1 MRTREDIEA
10 YLIRSKYPHE
20 EIEDRT
26 WLVRDPS
33 GIHENVV
40 LRVTEELALFRVKAL
55 EIETVDPKRREA
67 FYGELLALNADDMVH
82 GAYGVHDGKVLLTAS
97 LRLENL
103 DYNEF
108 VGTLDDFSVALA
120 KHQGRLADFRKPS

>member
-10 YLIRSKYPHE
+10 YLTRSKYPHE
-20 EIEDRT
+20 EIADRT
-26 WLVRDPS
+26 WLVRDPG

-40 LRVTEELALFRVKAL
+40 VRVTDELAVFRVKVL
-55 EIETVDPKRREA
+55 ELPGIDQKKREA
-67 FYGELLALNADDMVH
+67 FFVALLEMNAGDMVH
-82 GAYGVHDGKVLLTAS
+82 GAYGVHDGQVLLTAT

-108 VGTLDDFSVALA
+108 IGTLDDFSIALA
-120 KHQGRLADFRKPS
+120 KHQARIGAFRKPS